1 MKNKGGIQRKQI
13 QLWLYLL
20 GILLVSLNILQKSQ
34 VAIEK
39 SPRTDDSVLRQ
50 HFTAQNETNLS
61 TLPKNKTTP
70 HILNCTEMK
79 DAEILSELGR
89 GKRRIMYKVKLPNG
103 QLAVAKR
110 CFRRSDF
117 CFPGMKKESE
127 LMAMLQEAYGDQ
139 AVAVYGI
146 CQNEPSTPYIDRIY
160 DKLGDGPTLL
170 VELGTPLKQEGW
182 NGNIQY
188 NFNEAD
194 LRDLDTIAQQYANLP
209 GRPLM
214 MGVPFARQRTDNY
227 FPQQYAR
234 FRSGI
239 RHIDLEDT
247 FYPNEPDN
255 QYATMLNEQNKTQ
268 DLTPSVALEV
278 NRCIMLQYM
287 AGVTEWD
294 GTSEHYCKRDYK
306 ILPKKRRKKPSS

>member
-1 MKNKGGIQRKQI
+1 MKKRDGIQRKQI

-50 HFTAQNETNLS
+50 HFTAVAQNETNLS

-110 CFRRSDF
+110 CFRRADF

-139 AVAVYGI
+139 GFSGYLHHWA
-146 CQNEPSTPYIDRIY
+146 
-160 DKLGDGPTLL
+160 
-170 VELGTPLKQEGW
+170 GT
-182 NGNIQY
+182 
-188 NFNEAD
+188 
-194 LRDLDTIAQQYANLP
+194 
-209 GRPLM
+209 
-214 MGVPFARQRTDNY
+214 
-227 FPQQYAR
+227 
-234 FRSGI
+234 
-239 RHIDLEDT
+239 H
-247 FYPNEPDN
+247 
-255 QYATMLNEQNKTQ
+255 
-268 DLTPSVALEV
+268 
-278 NRCIMLQYM
+278 
-287 AGVTEWD
+287 
-294 GTSEHYCKRDYK
+294 
-306 ILPKKRRKKPSS
+306 